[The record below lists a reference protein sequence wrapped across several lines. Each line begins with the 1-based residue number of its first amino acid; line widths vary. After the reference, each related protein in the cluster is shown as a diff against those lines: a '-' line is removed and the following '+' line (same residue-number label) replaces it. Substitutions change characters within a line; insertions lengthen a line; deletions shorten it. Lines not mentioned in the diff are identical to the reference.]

1 MPKKTK
7 KTSAGTPATTALTA
21 ADTDFTLHS
30 YEHDPA
36 APSYGEEAAQAL
48 GVEPGRVFKTLVA
61 SVDDRLTV
69 AIVPVSATLDLKA
82 LASAVGG
89 KRATMADPAAAERT
103 TGYVRGGIS
112 PLGQRKRL
120 PTALDASATGYET
133 ICVSA
138 GRRGLEVE
146 LSPGDL
152 ASLTDAVLAP
162 IARV

>member
-7 KTSAGTPATTALTA
+7 KISAGTPATTALTA
-21 ADTDFTLHS
+21 AGTDFTLHS

-120 PTALDASATGYET
+120 PTALDESATGYET

-146 LSPGDL
+146 LAPGDL

-162 IARV
+162 IARA